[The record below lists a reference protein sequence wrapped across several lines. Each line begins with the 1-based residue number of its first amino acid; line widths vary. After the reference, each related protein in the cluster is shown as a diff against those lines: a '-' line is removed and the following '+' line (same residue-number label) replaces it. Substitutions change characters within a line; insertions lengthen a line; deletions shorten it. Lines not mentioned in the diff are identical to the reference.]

1 MNGCESEKERECG
14 QVDMVYAIGTE
25 MRRKQKGKGKEKVS
39 KRDGETRNMNGE
51 RGKDKAYYSYME
63 CLDDLRAQDKLRP
76 TTAKANMDQHR

>member
-25 MRRKQKGKGKEKVS
+25 MRGKRKGKGKEKVS

-51 RGKDKAYYSYME
+51 KEAKTRH
-63 CLDDLRAQDKLRP
+63 
-76 TTAKANMDQHR
+76 TTRIWNA